1 MHSMNIRITRN
12 NHNRDRDSYIILN
25 LSIRFN
31 DKKEENK
38 ERIGTIKQ
46 LEEIAKEVKRKRER
60 NFQ

>member
-46 LEEIAKEVKRKRER
+46 LEEITKEVKGKRER

>member
-1 MHSMNIRITRN
+1 MNIRITRN

-38 ERIGTIKQ
+38 KRIGTIKQ
-46 LEEIAKEVKRKRER
+46 LEEITKEVKGKRER

>member
-1 MHSMNIRITRN
+1 MNIRITRN

-46 LEEIAKEVKRKRER
+46 LEEITKEVKGKRER

>member
-46 LEEIAKEVKRKRER
+46 LEEIAKEVKGKREQ